1 MFDKLFLNEM
11 PLNEI
16 IRVIK
21 ADELDV
27 DSPDWSSCLILA
39 IQKEHQSLFSLI
51 LQKYLE
57 GKAKIDLDAPIQNG
71 LNFLSLAIMFDHFD
85 CFEKLLLLGA
95 SPVAPVGRNIAKMNQ
110 KLRSVSASCDSLN
123 MTPLSIAVDLGRLE
137 MVEKLRKEV
146 DKKELIRQALR
157 IVLAKDKEVIRAC
170 LLKDCQEELKALFN
184 QKVKEN
190 DFKGVLNLLHL
201 RVLKNIDFKDE
212 NGDTPL
218 ILAIQNK
225 AYETFV
231 VLKEARDEG
240 LVSFNEN
247 LVSNQTS
254 VLNEAIMSNQTKF
267 IKKLLFMG
275 ADPLLDLGEISSESG
290 DVKIKKTPLYNLT
303 LKSLQNKEAYAETLF
318 YISCVLPE
326 VSIASEAVKIAKFLG
341 TQRVYKLLLKN
352 SSDLSNMPAYEE
364 RMIQAVRD
372 GNVDF
377 VSFLT
382 RRRVS
387 PIDEVLGTTALME
400 AVKLGKT
407 DVLKVFIEELSTR
420 KLDLPFKGVTPL
432 LSAIW
437 HKQEKAALL
446 LLDVG
451 VPLPDYFLTGES
463 VLKRVVD
470 FDMPLLLKEIVLKK
484 NKSKNLEQLQEAL
497 WQAVSLKRNKIVK
510 MFCDLNMDL
519 SYKNKF
525 GTNLL
530 LLAVKKRNFEAV
542 RLLLENKMNVNCF
555 DSEKF
560 SPLHYAILNKD
571 EKMIFFL
578 IEKGAF
584 VNSQNIYGQTPL
596 MLAAQKGMKRVA
608 AVLIEHRADG
618 LIQDKNGK
626 TALNYYKERKEK
638 IMKFISK
645 EPIKTRE

>member
-1 MFDKLFLNEM
+1 MYDKLFLNEM
-11 PLNEI
+11 PLDEI

-21 ADELDV
+21 SDELDV

-39 IQKEHQSLFSLI
+39 IQKEHKNLFSLI

-57 GKAKIDLDAPIQNG
+57 GKAHIDLDAPIQNG

-95 SPVAPVGRNIAKMNQ
+95 SPTAPVGRNIAKMNQ
-110 KLRSVSASCDSLN
+110 KLRSVSAGCDSLN

-137 MVEKLRKEV
+137 MVEKLRKAV
-146 DKKELIRQALR
+146 DKKELIQQALR
-157 IVLAKDKEVIRAC
+157 VVSIKDKKIVRDC

-190 DFKGVLNLLHL
+190 DFKSILNLLQL
-201 RVLKNIDFKDE
+201 RVLKHIDFKDE

-218 ILAIQNK
+218 ILAIRNK

-254 VLNEAIMSNQTKF
+254 ILNEAIISNQTKF

-275 ADPLLDLGEISSESG
+275 ADPLLDLGEISSETS

-303 LKSLQNKEAYAETLF
+303 LNSLKNKEAYAETLF
-318 YISCVLPE
+318 YISCLLPE

-341 TQRVYKLLLKN
+341 TQKVYKLLLKN

-364 RMIQAVRD
+364 RMIQAVKD

-382 RRRVS
+382 KRRVS
-387 PIDEVLGTTALME
+387 PVEEVLGTTALIE

-407 DVLKVFIEELSTR
+407 DILKVFMEELSVR
-420 KLDLPFKGVTPL
+420 KLEQPFKGVSPL

-446 LLDVG
+446 LLEAG
-451 VPLPDYFLTGES
+451 VQLPDYFLTGES
-463 VLKRVVD
+463 VLDRVVD
-470 FDMPLLLKEIVLKK
+470 FDMPLLLKEIILKK
-484 NKSKNLEQLQEAL
+484 HKSKNLEQLQAAL

-542 RLLLENKMNVNCF
+542 QLLLQNKIKVNSV

-571 EKMIFFL
+571 EKMSFFL
-578 IEKGAF
+578 IEQGAC

-596 MLAAQKGMKRVA
+596 MLAAQKGLKRVA

-626 TALNYYKERKEK
+626 TALNYYKERNEK
-638 IMKFISK
+638 IAKLLSK
-645 EPIKTRE
+645 EVIKTRE